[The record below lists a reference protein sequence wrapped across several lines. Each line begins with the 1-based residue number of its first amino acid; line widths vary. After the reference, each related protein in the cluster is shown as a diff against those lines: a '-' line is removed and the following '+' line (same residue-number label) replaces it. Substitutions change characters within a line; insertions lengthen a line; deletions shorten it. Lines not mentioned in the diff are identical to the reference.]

1 MGAVSEQAAAKI
13 AAKAEAAANEP
24 VYLTTQWKQ
33 ASSRSVPNPVSNP
46 DVDLESVDSIYFV
59 DRAKIV
65 AWVDE
70 SDGTEWNW
78 SSERNYQ

>member
-24 VYLTTQWKQ
+24 VYLTTQWKL
-33 ASSRSVPNPVSNP
+33 ASSRSVKNPGSNP